1 MKRKNISTDKADYSQ
16 LKLKLLICLLSI
28 GVMACGLI
36 IVIYRLVWSNKGGN
50 FVVCVFQKFFQLN
63 YYEALNLYQ
72 QIFRNNRE
80 IIWLIAIA
88 IMFFL
93 LLSIALS
100 WFVKY
105 FDLVICGISSILAD
119 EEEIHLPS
127 ELLAIEQKLNLV
139 KRTIRKQKVEM
150 QMEEQRKN
158 DLVMY
163 LAHDIRTPL
172 TSIIGYLNLMSET
185 QNIPQEQREKY
196 INITLEK
203 ANRLEKMI
211 NEFFEITRYN
221 LQQITIDK
229 EKIDLFYLLVQLT
242 DELSPILQCNSNT
255 ISLNLESDLI
265 IYGDPNKLARAFNNI
280 LKNAISYSYSNTEI
294 RISAVENENKIT
306 IIFQNKGPTI
316 PREKLSIIFEKF
328 YRLDQARMT
337 NTGGSGLGLAIA
349 KEIVNLH
356 GGVITAESENEI
368 NSFIITLPVSS

>member
-16 LKLKLLICLLSI
+16 LRLKLLICLLSI
-28 GVMACGLI
+28 GGIACGLI
-36 IVIYRLVWSNKGGN
+36 VVIYRLVWSNKGGN
-50 FVVCVFQKFFQLN
+50 FVVDVFQKFFKLN
-63 YYEALNLYQ
+63 YYDALNLYQ

-105 FDLVICGISSILAD
+105 FDLVIRGISSILAD
-119 EEEIHLPS
+119 EEEIHLPA

-139 KRTIRKQKVEM
+139 KRTIRKQKAEM

-185 QNIPQEQREKY
+185 PNIPQEQREKY

-221 LQQITIDK
+221 LQEITIAK

-242 DELSPILQCNSNT
+242 DELSPILHCNNNT

-265 IYGDPNKLARAFNNI
+265 IYGDPNKLARVFNNI

-316 PREKLSIIFEKF
+316 PKEKLSIIFEKF
-328 YRLDQARMT
+328 FRLDQARMT

-356 GGVITAESENEI
+356 GGMITAESENEI
-368 NSFIITLPVSS
+368 NSFIVTLPVLS